1 MGKKGVGAASFIG
14 GADGPTT
21 VFLERKD
28 NTNITIQQRIQ
39 RMRNRARR
47 KQIIKSLKANAH
59 TMDQV
64 AEYIMSELGYSEI
77 DKSDSQYREE
87 YCQMRASFL
96 LQYQPSLL
104 GGLSEAPQL
113 KSYDEKSVKIF
124 FEQLE
129 KRQKAAEDIP
139 TDLFDIDLHI
149 YKKKEKNLESS
160 IIIEKKYE
168 YIGGSASGSN
178 RSMKKYKALFRKIY
192 LYYGVTQKDID
203 EHTKRY
209 DDVVKTLA
217 FYGAVI

>member
-1 MGKKGVGAASFIG
+1 M
-14 GADGPTT
+14 
-21 VFLERKD
+21 
-28 NTNITIQQRIQ
+28 
-39 RMRNRARR
+39 
-47 KQIIKSLKANAH
+47 
-59 TMDQV
+59 
-64 AEYIMSELGYSEI
+64 
-77 DKSDSQYREE
+77 
-87 YCQMRASFL
+87 
-96 LQYQPSLL
+96 LQYHPSLL
-104 GGLSEAPQL
+104 GELSEAPQL
-113 KSYDEKSVKIF
+113 KSHDEKSVKIF

-160 IIIEKKYE
+160 ITIEKKYE

-209 DDVVKTLA
+209 DDVVRTLA
-217 FYGAVI
+217 LR

>member
-1 MGKKGVGAASFIG
+1 MNKKSVGAASFIG

-21 VFLERKD
+21 IFLAGKD
-28 NTNITIQQRIQ
+28 NTNITLKQRIQ

-47 KQIIKSLKANAH
+47 KRIMKSLKANAH

-64 AEYIMSELGYSEI
+64 AQYVMNELGYSEI
-77 DKSDSQYREE
+77 DKSDSQYQEE
-87 YCQMRASFL
+87 YCQMRSSFL
-96 LQYQPSLL
+96 LQYQPDLL
-104 GGLSEAPQL
+104 GELSEAPQL
-113 KSYDEKSVKIF
+113 ESHDEERVKIF

-149 YKKKEKNLESS
+149 YKKKDKKLESS
-160 IIIEKKYE
+160 IIIEKRYE
-168 YIGGSASGSN
+168 YIGGSAVGSK
-178 RSMKKYKALFRKIY
+178 RAMKKYNELFRKIY

-209 DDVVKTLA
+209 DDVVRTLA
-217 FYGAVI
+217 LR

>member
-1 MGKKGVGAASFIG
+1 MCVVGKKGVGAASFIG

-21 VFLERKD
+21 VFFARED

-47 KQIIKSLKANAH
+47 KRIIKSLKANAH

-64 AEYIMSELGYSEI
+64 AEYIMNELGYSEI

-96 LQYQPSLL
+96 LQYHPSLL
-104 GGLSEAPQL
+104 GELSEAPQL
-113 KSYDEKSVKIF
+113 KSHDEKSVKIF

-160 IIIEKKYE
+160 ITIEKKYE

-209 DDVVKTLA
+209 DDVVRTLA
-217 FYGAVI
+217 LR